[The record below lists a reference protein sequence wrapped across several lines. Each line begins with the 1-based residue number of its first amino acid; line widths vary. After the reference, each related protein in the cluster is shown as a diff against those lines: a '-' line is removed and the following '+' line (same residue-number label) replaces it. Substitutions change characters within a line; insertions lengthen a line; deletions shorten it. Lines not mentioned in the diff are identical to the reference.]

1 MFSSIRGMIDSLPWF
16 LKPKF
21 IGLAVALCVF
31 LLFVVLGL
39 GFVTRNH
46 SEQLAQ
52 ATAVM
57 NIISAPTLTQPIPT
71 SQTELTPPED
81 RTTPEN
87 PIGENIVVD
96 AYVQITGTGG
106 DGLRFRN
113 SASLN
118 GQVKFIASEAEIF
131 IVKDGPVDAD
141 GYIWWYL
148 IGPFDETRDGWAV
161 SNYLAVAQN
170 PN

>member
-1 MFSSIRGMIDSLPWF
+1 MIESLPWF

-21 IGLAVALCVF
+21 VGLAVASGIF
-31 LLFVVLGL
+31 LLIVVLGL
-39 GFVTRNH
+39 GFVTRNN

-57 NIISAPTLTQPIPT
+57 NIISAPTLTQPFPT
-71 SQTELTPPED
+71 STPELSSPEGG
-81 RTTPEN
+81 TTPEN
-87 PIGENIVVD
+87 SIGKDIVLD

-131 IVKDGPVDAD
+131 IVKDGPTEAD

-148 IGPFDETRDGWAV
+148 VGPFDETRDGWAV
-161 SNYLAVAQN
+161 SNYLALAQN

>member
-1 MFSSIRGMIDSLPWF
+1 
-16 LKPKF
+16 
-21 IGLAVALCVF
+21 
-31 LLFVVLGL
+31 
-39 GFVTRNH
+39 
-46 SEQLAQ
+46 
-52 ATAVM
+52 M

-71 SQTELTPPED
+71 SAPELSPTD
-81 RTTPEN
+81 GSTTPEN
-87 PIGENIVVD
+87 SIGEDIVLD
-96 AYVQITGTGG
+96 AYVQIAGTGG

-148 IGPFDETRDGWAV
+148 AGPFDETRNGWAV

>member
-21 IGLAVALCVF
+21 AGLAVASGIF
-31 LLFVVLGL
+31 LLIVVLGL

-57 NIISAPTLTQPIPT
+57 NIISAPTLTQSFPT
-71 SQTELTPPED
+71 SQPELSPPEGG
-81 RTTPEN
+81 TTQEN
-87 PIGENIVVD
+87 PIGEDIVLD

-148 IGPFDETRDGWAV
+148 VGPFDEARNGWAV
-161 SNYLAVAQN
+161 SNYLALAQN

>member
-1 MFSSIRGMIDSLPWF
+1 MFSSIRRMIESLPWF

-21 IGLAVALCVF
+21 VGLAVASGIF
-31 LLFVVLGL
+31 LLVGVLGL
-39 GFVTRNH
+39 GFVTRNI
-46 SEQLAQ
+46 SEKPAQ

-57 NIISAPTLTQPIPT
+57 NIISAPTQTQPFPT
-71 SQTELTPPED
+71 STPELSPPEG

-87 PIGENIVVD
+87 SIGEGIVVD

-113 SASLN
+113 SASLS

-131 IVKDGPVDAD
+131 IVKDGPTDAD

-148 IGPFDETRDGWAV
+148 VGPFDETRNGWAV